1 MGKLETTV
9 RDLRAVGGV
18 LPLLEFMD
26 RLSNIL
32 SLFSLGL
39 IILVLSSLRR
49 EHIRVEYSVSW
60 LGAGVVLLG
69 ISRSPRL
76 MYWISDALGIA
87 NAPLALLVAVFAV
100 FLFVFYRFSVMV
112 SHLKGS
118 NIALTQRVA
127 ILEYYVRS
135 GQQDGRQA

>member
-1 MGKLETTV
+1 
-9 RDLRAVGGV
+9 
-18 LPLLEFMD
+18 MD

-39 IILVLSSLRR
+39 IVLVLASLRR

-76 MYWISDALGIA
+76 MDWLSDLLGIA
-87 NAPLALLVAVFAV
+87 NAPLALLVAVSAV

-112 SHLKGS
+112 SHLKES

-135 GQQDGRQA
+135 GQQDGREA

>member
-1 MGKLETTV
+1 MGKSLGRGRHQGPHSGFYLET
-9 RDLRAVGGV
+9 
-18 LPLLEFMD
+18 EYMD

-39 IILVLSSLRR
+39 IVLVLSSLRR

-60 LGAGVVLLG
+60 LGAGVVLLA

-76 MYWISDALGIA
+76 MDSLSDLLGIA
-87 NAPLALLVAVFAV
+87 NAPLALLVAVSAV
-100 FLFVFYRFSVMV
+100 FLVVFYRFSVMV
-112 SHLKGS
+112 SHLKEA